1 LKDGDVIESFTDS
14 RGIIE
19 TTSAVAIGFSKKV
32 LEYAQSFNATKVKG
46 KSGKDLLKFA
56 GIFDQDNLKVM
67 EEAIQY
73 GCE

>member
-1 LKDGDVIESFTDS
+1 MVMPLNYSPIAEELLKQLQQLPVDFQ
-14 RGIIE
+14 
-19 TTSAVAIGFSKKV
+19 KKV
-32 LEYAQSFNATKVKG
+32 LEYAQSLNATKVKG

-56 GIFDQDNLKVM
+56 GTFDQDNLKVM

>member
-1 LKDGDVIESFTDS
+1 LKDGDAIELFTDS

-19 TTSAVAIGFSKKV
+19 ATSAVASGFSKKV
-32 LEYAQSFNATKVKG
+32 LEYAQSLNATKVKG

-56 GIFDQDNLKVM
+56 GTFDQDNLKVM